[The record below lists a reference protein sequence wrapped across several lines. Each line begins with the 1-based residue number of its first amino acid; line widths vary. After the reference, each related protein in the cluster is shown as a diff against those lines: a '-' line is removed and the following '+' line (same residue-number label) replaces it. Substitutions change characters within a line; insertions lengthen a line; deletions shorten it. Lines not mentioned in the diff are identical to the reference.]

1 MASIGRRL
9 TWGVGGIAA
18 AYGLVTL
25 TVFFGQRSLQYA
37 PSVELSAPAPD
48 GVSEIE
54 LTSQDGLKILAWADE
69 TPSDRGAL
77 LLHGNGGTRA
87 DVMDVFRG
95 FRALGYRS
103 LVVDYRGYG
112 GSEGSPTEA
121 GLYLDAQAG
130 WDWLK
135 RNGAKE
141 ILIWGYS
148 LGSGVAVETA
158 TQNPASALVLDAPFD
173 SAARLAQ
180 LRYPWLPAS
189 WLLLDRYD
197 SIEKIRDIDCPLLVV
212 HGDMDRVIPMF
223 LGRRLFDHAL
233 EPKRWW
239 MVPGAGHGGLRR
251 GTGEHYWSL
260 VQSLTDRG
268 AGRGAN
274 DEPARTESEQDSS
287 E

>member
-1 MASIGRRL
+1 MI
-9 TWGVGGIAA
+9 WGLGGAGA
-18 AYGLVTL
+18 VYGLVTL
-25 TVFFGQRSLQYA
+25 TVFLGQRALQYA
-37 PSVELSAPAPD
+37 PSTELSAPAPS

-54 LTSQDGLKILAWADE
+54 LTTQDGLKILAWADE
-69 TPSDRGAL
+69 APSERGAL

-95 FRALGYRS
+95 FKALGYRP

-112 GSEGSPTEA
+112 ASEGSPTET

-130 WDWLK
+130 WDWLE
-135 RNGAKE
+135 RNGARE

-158 TQNPASALVLDAPFD
+158 SKNPASALVLDAPFD
-173 SAARLAQ
+173 SAAHLAQ

-197 SIEKIRDIDCPLLVV
+197 SMRKIQDIDCPLLVV

-223 LGRRLFDHAL
+223 LGKRLFDHAL
-233 EPKRWW
+233 EPKRWL

-251 GTGEHYWSL
+251 DAQQQYWGL
-260 VQSLTDRG
+260 VRSLTGRG
-268 AGRGAN
+268 SGGGAN
-274 DEPARTESEQDSS
+274 DDPPRTESEHDSNQ
-287 E
+287 